1 MQGQKHEYLPPSR
14 GFDHYLGIPYSVDMG
29 PSAWNYYHSI
39 DSSSPD
45 PPAFLGAP
53 AHARLRWIAGPPL
66 PLLRN
71 FEVLEQPTDLNKLSQ
86 R

>member
-39 DSSSPD
+39 DSSSPPTALLFSVLQLTRVSD
-45 PPAFLGAP
+45 GSQGRRFRCCAT
-53 AHARLRWIAGPPL
+53 LRSWSS
-66 PLLRN
+66 R
-71 FEVLEQPTDLNKLSQ
+71 PT
-86 R
+86 